1 MKCILLVRVST
12 EKQSYDEQEKE
23 LIALANSY
31 GYNNADI
38 KTVHNKES
46 GIKLNEEERAGLNEM
61 KALIET
67 GEYDCVFAW
76 EISRIARRKAIL
88 FSIVEYLVQ
97 RKIQLVIKEP
107 RIQLLKEDGTI
118 DEAAETVFLLF
129 AQLAEAEMRN
139 KKARFERTRREGF
152 EKGKY
157 LGGRVPRGYRVNE
170 DGYWEEDKEG
180 AAFVRLVFDLYISG
194 EYSMTGLA
202 KELKSRGY
210 FPNISV
216 TNAKAEISHM
226 LKNEV
231 YIGVRKNNN
240 IYPQIIDNE
249 TWESC
254 CKRRHLNRCK
264 PKSRMQALLTPIIR
278 CKCGASYTLNVH
290 DGSYTCRIKHNSV
303 EKGLSHS
310 PDIHASVME
319 SLAWHVALLEL
330 EDDLSH
336 KRSDAMS
343 YYEKEKQTYLQ
354 KIEHSEKQITIL
366 QERRAHLDT
375 AFYVEG
381 KFTKEKY
388 EELAARQNEA
398 IRQEQSNVRRYE
410 KTIREIEMQVNA
422 AVTFDDL
429 FNKLTVSH
437 DDLKDGAD
445 FETMRKIVKR
455 YIVEIVV
462 EPVEGM
468 PNRFWKKV
476 VIKTIRD
483 NYKQQQYSD
492 LMAKGLKQIALSF
505 SDTYLVDAIH
515 HLVYYWD
522 DQKQRV
528 PYLFNNTQPRRR
540 VDHRKNRVRKPKT
553 VANEPK

>member
-31 GYNNADI
+31 GYDNADI
-38 KTVHNKES
+38 KSVHNKES
-46 GIKLNEEERAGLNEM
+46 GIKLDEEERAGLNEM
-61 KALIET
+61 KSLIET

-76 EISRIARRKAIL
+76 EISRIARRKKIL
-88 FSIVEYLVQ
+88 FSIVEYLVK

-107 RIQLLKEDGTI
+107 RIQLLKDDGSI
-118 DEAAETVFLLF
+118 DEGAETVFTLF
-129 AQLAEAEMRN
+129 SQIAESEMRN
-139 KKARFERTRREGF
+139 KKARFDRARREGY

-157 LGGRVPRGYRVNE
+157 MGGKVLRGYRINE
-170 DGYWEEDKEG
+170 DGYWEVDEEG

-194 EYSMTGLA
+194 EYSMTELA
-202 KELKSRGY
+202 KELKSRGC

-216 TNAKAEISHM
+216 TNAKSEISHM
-226 LKNEV
+226 LKNEA
-231 YIGVRKNNN
+231 YIGVRKSNN

-254 CKRRHLNRCK
+254 RQRRKLNRCK
-264 PKSRMQALLTPIIR
+264 PKSRTQALLTPIIR
-278 CKCGASYTLNVH
+278 CKCGASYMLNVH
-290 DGSYTCRIKHNSV
+290 DGSYSCRIRHNSV
-303 EKGLSHS
+303 EKGLEHS
-310 PDIHASVME
+310 PDIHASVLE

-330 EDDLSH
+330 QDDMSQ

-343 YYEKEKQTYLQ
+343 FYEKEKQTYSQ
-354 KIEHSEKQITIL
+354 KIEHSKKQIASL
-366 QERRAHLDT
+366 QERRNHLDT

-398 IRQEQSNVRRYE
+398 IKEEQGNVRRYE
-410 KTIREIEMQVNA
+410 KAIRDIEMQVNA
-422 AVTFDDL
+422 AVTFDEMLDS
-429 FNKLTVSH
+429 LTVSFEE
-437 DDLKDGAD
+437 LKEGAD

-455 YIVEIVV
+455 YIAEIVV

-476 VIKTIRD
+476 VIKTTNDSYRR
-483 NYKQQQYSD
+483 QQYEN

-515 HLVYYWD
+515 HHVYYWD
-522 DQKQRV
+522 EPEQRV

-540 VDHRKNRVRKPKT
+540 VDHRKNRVRKPRA
-553 VANEPK
+553 ANEPK

>member
-23 LIALANSY
+23 LIALANSF
-31 GYNNADI
+31 GYDNADI
-38 KTVHNKES
+38 KSVHNKES
-46 GIKLNEEERAGLNEM
+46 GIKLDEEERAGLNEM
-61 KALIET
+61 KSLIET

-76 EISRIARRKAIL
+76 EISRIARRKKIL
-88 FSIVEYLVQ
+88 FSIVEYLVK

-107 RIQLLKEDGTI
+107 RIQLLKDDGTI
-118 DEAAETVFLLF
+118 DEGAETIFTLF
-129 AQLAEAEMRN
+129 SQIAESEMRN
-139 KKARFERTRREGF
+139 KKARFDRARREGY

-157 LGGRVPRGYRVNE
+157 MGGKVLRGYRINE
-170 DGYWEEDKEG
+170 NGYWEVDEEG

-194 EYSMTGLA
+194 EYSMTELA

-210 FPNISV
+210 FPNISI
-216 TNAKAEISHM
+216 TNAKSEISHM

-231 YIGVRKNNN
+231 YVGIRKNNN
-240 IYPQIIDNE
+240 LYPQIIDDE

-254 CKRRHLNRCK
+254 CQRRQLNKCK
-264 PKSRMQALLTPIIR
+264 PKSRMKALLTPIIR

-290 DGSYTCRIKHNSV
+290 DGSYSCRIKHNSV

-330 EDDLSH
+330 HDDLSH

-343 YYEKEKQTYLQ
+343 YYEKEKQVYLQ
-354 KIEHSEKQITIL
+354 KIDHSQKQIVSL
-366 QERRAHLDT
+366 QERRNHLDV

-398 IRQEQSNVRRYE
+398 IRQEQNNVRKYE
-410 KTIREIEMQVNA
+410 KAIREIEMQVNA
-422 AVTFDDL
+422 AVTFDDML
-429 FNKLTVSH
+429 NNLTVSL
-437 DDLKDGAD
+437 DELKDNAD
-445 FETMRKIVKR
+445 FDTMKRIVKR

-483 NYKQQQYSD
+483 NYKQQQYNN

-505 SDTYLVDAIH
+505 SDKYLVDAIH

-528 PYLFNNTQPRRR
+528 PYLYLNTQPRRR
-540 VDHRKNRVRKPKT
+540 VDHRKNRVRKPRA
-553 VANEPK
+553 ANEPK